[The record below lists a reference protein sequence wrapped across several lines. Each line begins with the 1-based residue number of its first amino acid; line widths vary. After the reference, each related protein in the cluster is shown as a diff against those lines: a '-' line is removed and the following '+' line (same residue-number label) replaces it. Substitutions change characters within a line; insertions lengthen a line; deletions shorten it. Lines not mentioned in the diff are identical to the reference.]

1 MRMQKNGQNCLNVA
15 QKRSTHARLSFL
27 PTPGSAM
34 RNFAGAY
41 ILLGIS
47 GTSAQAAVVPE
58 FPEDTVPAFHETDYL
73 LQKKNADYWTL
84 SEFYSPQS
92 TNCGCSAASAAMA
105 FNALL
110 NRVAP
115 EAEPLSDS
123 DLLAAVDDPEWTAR
137 TAEDGGGVT
146 MADLERV
153 LRLGLDRLD
162 LDGAVSA
169 LAPDADDPQTI
180 DSLREALAR
189 NEASPDSVML
199 AYYNQAVV
207 TGDPEGGLHVSPIGA
222 YNAEDDRVLLMDVD
236 QEFWLP
242 YWTSI
247 ETLFEALVTPD
258 PREEG
263 DLADETGGWLLISAA
278 A

>member
-1 MRMQKNGQNCLNVA
+1 
-15 QKRSTHARLSFL
+15 
-27 PTPGSAM
+27 M

-47 GTSAQAAVVPE
+47 GTAAQAAIGPVL
-58 FPEDTVPAFHETDYL
+58 PEDTVPAFHENDYL
-73 LQKKNADYWTL
+73 LQKTDADYWTL

-105 FNALL
+105 LNALRS
-110 NRVAP
+110 RVAP
-115 EAEPLSDS
+115 HEEPLTPD
-123 DLLAAVDDPEWTAR
+123 DLVAAVNDPVWAAQ

-146 MADLERV
+146 MADLADV
-153 LRLGLDRLD
+153 LRMSLDRLD

-169 LAPDADDPQTI
+169 LAPDPDDPQTI
-180 DSLREALAR
+180 NSLREALAR

-207 TGDPEGGLHVSPIGA
+207 TGDPDGGLHVSPIGA

-242 YWTSI
+242 YWTST

-258 PREEG
+258 PKEEG
-263 DLADETGGWLLISAA
+263 TALADETGGCLLISAA
-278 A
+278 